1 MTAIDARSISVKF
14 GAVQILHDISL
25 AVDAGRFVGLIGPN
39 GSGKTTL
46 LRSLAGL
53 QQLAGGGVSI
63 DGRLITEM
71 TDTARARKMSYMPQG
86 TEVHWPLVVG
96 RLVALGRIPTLDT
109 WRGARGPDLE
119 AVVHAL
125 RAVDALH
132 LTDRVVSSLSTGE
145 RARVLLA
152 RALASNPSIL
162 LADEPVASLDLS
174 HQLLVL
180 DVIRDLCIQGMTAV
194 VVFHDLSLAARYCSH
209 LVLLHEGRF
218 FAQGLPTDVLVRGN
232 LRDAYGVDAVL
243 SHELGVPQVV
253 SFARLDPTGVQESG
267 SA

>member
-1 MTAIDARSISVKF
+1 MTAIDARNISVKF
-14 GAVQILHDISL
+14 GAAKILDGI
-25 AVDAGRFVGLIGPN
+25 AFTVEAGRFVGLIGPN

-53 QQLAGGGVSI
+53 QELASGGVSI
-63 DGRLITEM
+63 DEQLLTEM
-71 TDTARARKMSYMPQG
+71 TVGARARRMSYMPQG

-109 WRGARGPDLE
+109 WRGVRGPDLD

-152 RALASNPSIL
+152 RALASNPGIL
-162 LADEPVASLDLS
+162 LADEPVASLDLN

-180 DVIRDLCIQGMTAV
+180 DVIRDLCTQGMTAV

-209 LVLLHEGRF
+209 LVLLRDGRI
-218 FAQGLPTDVLVRGN
+218 FAEGLPTDVLVRGN

-253 SFARLDPTGVQESG
+253 SFARLDPVSDQVGGGT
-267 SA
+267 